1 MHYDPRSEPHG
12 LPHDPFT
19 ALVVPRPI
27 GWISTLDGS
36 GGLNLAP
43 YSFFNALSGKPPFVM
58 FASNNRKHSQ
68 ANAEATGEFTVSIA
82 SYDMRVPMN
91 ASSAPVPAGVD
102 EAAILGVDMAPS
114 RLVRPPRV
122 AAAPAALECIH
133 TDSIALKGKDGRR
146 HPTTIIVGE
155 VVGIYIDDAVII
167 DGRIDFLKLAPLSRL
182 GYRDYGVLSE
192 VFEMPRPTAEEIMPL
207 AGQRA

>member
-27 GWISTLDGS
+27 GWISTIDGL
-36 GGLNLAP
+36 GGVNLAP

-68 ANAEATGEFTVSIA
+68 ANVEETGEFVVSIA
-82 SYDMRVPMN
+82 SYAMRVPMN

-102 EAAILGVDMAPS
+102 EAALLGVGMAAS
-114 RLVRPPRV
+114 RFVRPPRV
-122 AAAPAALECIH
+122 ASALAALECVH
-133 TDSIALKGKDGRR
+133 TQSLPLRSRDGRA
-146 HPTTIIVGE
+146 HATTVLIGE
-155 VVGIYIDDAVII
+155 VVGIYIDDSVIV
-167 DGRIDFLKLAPLSRL
+167 DGRIDFLKLSPLSRL
-182 GYRDYGVLSE
+182 GYRDYGV
-192 VFEMPRPTAEEIMPL
+192 VTDMFEMPRPTAEDVMP
-207 AGQRA
+207 R